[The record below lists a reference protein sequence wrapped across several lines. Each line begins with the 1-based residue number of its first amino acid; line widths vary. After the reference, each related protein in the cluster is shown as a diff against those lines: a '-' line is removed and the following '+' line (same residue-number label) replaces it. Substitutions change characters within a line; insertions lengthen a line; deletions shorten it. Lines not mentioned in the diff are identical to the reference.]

1 MMPRKKRL
9 TILIT
14 TIILIVGIIIGVLA
28 FLYLKTDA
36 FKSNE
41 TLFAKYLMQNFN
53 AIDNLA
59 NNGTE
64 EITNAL
70 NTNKYTS
77 ELVGKIEYVENVN
90 TSDENKDNPINN
102 MQVKINSQTDKN
114 NKYYYKDIK
123 VTKDDEN
130 LMRTEY
136 LNQENIYGIRLDGIK
151 QFVSIDSSNLNNIQK
166 DFNNTNLE
174 GIFTTIDFN
183 GIFNFSQEEKQKLS
197 NTYLEVMKN
206 NISKDKYYK
215 QSNNLITVN
224 NKDVYANAY
233 YMKLTREEYN
243 DLKIKMLEQLSKDEV
258 ILSKIDKLEE
268 TIKEKD
274 SSYNEDKKLRDS
286 FKEYINDTIEDI
298 KNNNIGS
305 DEVKITVYENK
316 GQTVR
321 TSIEMNTN
329 KLNIDLFNNAIKL
342 EDTVLGETENKK
354 IIKVVKDSSSAEQN
368 IDIAYEEVEDSE
380 VVVDLKIT
388 NQQKMEGH
396 DIKNDSS
403 LEVSNDKCK
412 VNIEIQDTI
421 KIVNEFEQKNDFE
434 NDNVNLNELDDDK
447 VETIVNILISNI
459 QGQFNN
465 FNENIP
471 VENFVKLLQDL
482 NLTKKGTIQ
491 ISDKATVT
499 ETEKNRF
506 NSQFEFFASENLTK
520 DNIKELLNVTENDF
534 KDMKIILNGQ
544 ESELDTSKLEG
555 NSSRDYI
562 NNIEE
567 IDLYI
572 KENQTNENKKTDL
585 LAFLEKSSKK
595 YDVSLEYNEQTGLVE
610 MIKIKIRKD

>member
-388 NQQKMEGH
+388 NQQKMEGN

>member
-14 TIILIVGIIIGVLA
+14 TIILVVVIIIGVLA

-64 EITNAL
+64 EITNVL

-130 LMRTEY
+130 LMRAEY

-183 GIFNFSQEEKQKLS
+183 SIFNFSQEEKQKLS
-197 NTYLEVMKN
+197 NTYLDVIKN
-206 NISKDKYYK
+206 NISKDQYYK

-243 DLKIKMLEQLSKDEV
+243 DLKIKMLEQLSEDEI

-286 FKEYINDTIEDI
+286 FKEYIDKTIESI

-342 EDTVLGETENKK
+342 EDTVLGETENKR
-354 IIKVVKDSSSAEQN
+354 IIKVEKDSSNAEQN
-368 IDIAYEEVEDSE
+368 IDISYEEVEDSE
-380 VVVDLKIT
+380 VVIDFKIT
-388 NQQKMEGH
+388 NQQKMEGSN
-396 DIKNDSS
+396 IKNNSS
-403 LEVSNDKCK
+403 LEVTNDKCK
-412 VNIEIQDTI
+412 VNIEIQDNI

-434 NDNVNLNELDDDK
+434 NDNVSLNELDDDK

-520 DNIKELLNVTENDF
+520 DNIKELINVTENDF

-572 KENQTNENKKTDL
+572 KENQTNESKKEDL
-585 LAFLEKSSKK
+585 LTFLESSSKK

>member
-130 LMRTEY
+130 LMRAEY

-388 NQQKMEGH
+388 NQQKMEGN

>member
-388 NQQKMEGH
+388 NQQKMEGN

-434 NDNVNLNELDDDK
+434 NDNVNLNELDNDK

>member
-70 NTNKYTS
+70 NINKYTS

-130 LMRTEY
+130 LMRAEY

-388 NQQKMEGH
+388 NQQKMEGN

>member
-70 NTNKYTS
+70 NTNRYTS

-130 LMRTEY
+130 LMRAEY

-388 NQQKMEGH
+388 NQQKMEGN

>member
-1 MMPRKKRL
+1 M
-9 TILIT
+9 
-14 TIILIVGIIIGVLA
+14 
-28 FLYLKTDA
+28 YLKTDA

-70 NTNKYTS
+70 NTNKYPS

-388 NQQKMEGH
+388 NQQKMEGN

>member
-64 EITNAL
+64 EITN
-70 NTNKYTS
+70 
-77 ELVGKIEYVENVN
+77 
-90 TSDENKDNPINN
+90 KDNPINN
-102 MQVKINSQTDKN
+102 MQVKINSQPDKN

-388 NQQKMEGH
+388 NQQKMEGN

-412 VNIEIQDTI
+412 VNREIQDTI

-499 ETEKNRF
+499 ET
-506 NSQFEFFASENLTK
+506 
-520 DNIKELLNVTENDF
+520 
-534 KDMKIILNGQ
+534 
-544 ESELDTSKLEG
+544 
-555 NSSRDYI
+555 
-562 NNIEE
+562 
-567 IDLYI
+567 
-572 KENQTNENKKTDL
+572 
-585 LAFLEKSSKK
+585 
-595 YDVSLEYNEQTGLVE
+595 
-610 MIKIKIRKD
+610 

>member
-1 MMPRKKRL
+1 M
-9 TILIT
+9 
-14 TIILIVGIIIGVLA
+14 
-28 FLYLKTDA
+28 YLKTDA

-388 NQQKMEGH
+388 NQQKMEGN

>member
-130 LMRTEY
+130 LMRAEY

-258 ILSKIDKLEE
+258 ILFKIDKLEE

-388 NQQKMEGH
+388 NQQKMEGN

>member
-1 MMPRKKRL
+1 MMPRKIRL

-14 TIILIVGIIIGVLA
+14 TIILIVGIIIGDLA

-388 NQQKMEGH
+388 NQQKMEGN

>member
-1 MMPRKKRL
+1 
-9 TILIT
+9 
-14 TIILIVGIIIGVLA
+14 
-28 FLYLKTDA
+28 
-36 FKSNE
+36 
-41 TLFAKYLMQNFN
+41 
-53 AIDNLA
+53 
-59 NNGTE
+59 
-64 EITNAL
+64 
-70 NTNKYTS
+70 
-77 ELVGKIEYVENVN
+77 
-90 TSDENKDNPINN
+90 
-102 MQVKINSQTDKN
+102 
-114 NKYYYKDIK
+114 
-123 VTKDDEN
+123 
-130 LMRTEY
+130 
-136 LNQENIYGIRLDGIK
+136 
-151 QFVSIDSSNLNNIQK
+151 
-166 DFNNTNLE
+166 
-174 GIFTTIDFN
+174 
-183 GIFNFSQEEKQKLS
+183 
-197 NTYLEVMKN
+197 MKN

-388 NQQKMEGH
+388 NQQKMEGN

>member
-388 NQQKMEGH
+388 NQQKMEGN

-534 KDMKIILNGQ
+534 EDMKIILNGQ

>member
-130 LMRTEY
+130 LMRAEY

-388 NQQKMEGH
+388 NQQKMEGN

-421 KIVNEFEQKNDFE
+421 KIVNEFEQKKDFE

-585 LAFLEKSSKK
+585 LTFLEKSSKK